1 MYTAATLALALLV
14 TSATATTAPPPP
26 ADPCNGKITTKAA
39 CDANAACDWCVSA
52 AVPSACYTLKDAK
65 ELPAGVFVCDKKQ
78 PQQQLA
84 TVEEPAL
91 PCGWLETHASAAPD
105 AVSFT
110 VLVKERNGA
119 EVERI
124 ALAVSDP
131 RSPTYGQYLKQAQID
146 ALTAPA
152 AADTAAV
159 KAWLGASSCTVRVSK
174 ARVFSVSCAAAEAGR
189 LLRTAWRTVRHATTG
204 QTIARTSG
212 YSAPASVL
220 TVLGVHGLP
229 LPPPAK
235 KLAAAAAAASMPVNV
250 TPAVIGA
257 AYDVAGVKVDRSAKS
272 KNRQAVAEFQGQTMN
287 SSDLKKFF
295 AKFVPGA
302 KAGDEVCCAPVPLL
316 PVLTTCACCCPTAL
330 VAPVC

>member
-1 MYTAATLALALLV
+1 MAKMKDGKWYGVRASGVGTLSQGVTQNWDEVQALAHDHKSPKVRALMYRNFH
-14 TSATATTAPPPP
+14 SFAT
-26 ADPCNGKITTKAA
+26 
-39 CDANAACDWCVSA
+39 
-52 AVPSACYTLKDAK
+52 
-65 ELPAGVFVCDKKQ
+65 E
-78 PQQQLA
+78 
-84 TVEEPAL
+84 
-91 PCGWLETHASAAPD
+91 
-105 AVSFT
+105 
-110 VLVKERNGA
+110 
-119 EVERI
+119 
-124 ALAVSDP
+124 
-131 RSPTYGQYLKQAQID
+131 
-146 ALTAPA
+146 
-152 AADTAAV
+152 
-159 KAWLGASSCTVRVSK
+159 
-174 ARVFSVSCAAAEAGR
+174 AEAR
-189 LLRTAWRTVRHATTG
+189 AYSVQDA
-204 QTIARTSG
+204 